1 MFVLAAI
8 PWELVG
14 ILGGTF
20 CCGSFFLSV
29 VSTLGIIIYRAQTGS
44 TRDRRAAS
52 QPTLPAE
59 SPQTAELL
67 TSVVGYRASGDQ
79 KRTRERWGRPVTYTR
94 TPTEGAHWFTPANGI
109 QLTLMERNGRP
120 GGILTGDAKLD
131 DRFLL
136 ETDTEAVAPTLRDPD
151 LRERLLALPR
161 VHLVS
166 DGRAVT
172 FVDDQLKT
180 HEKVCA
186 PYDPTSAEGR
196 SRQVVMH
203 DSIADILVL
212 IADRIG

>member
-1 MFVLAAI
+1 MFFLAAI

-20 CCGSFFLSV
+20 CCGAFFLSV
-29 VSTLGIIIYRAQTGS
+29 VSTLGVIIYRSQTAP
-44 TRDRRAAS
+44 TRHSGAAH

-59 SPQTAELL
+59 SPDTVDLL
-67 TSVVGYRASGDQ
+67 ASVVGYRASGDH

-94 TPTEGAHWFTPANGI
+94 TPTEGAHWFTPTSGV
-109 QLTLMERNGRP
+109 QLVLMERNGRP
-120 GGILTGDAKLD
+120 GGILTGDATLD
-131 DRFLL
+131 ERFLL
-136 ETDTEAVAPTLRDPD
+136 ETDATAVAPTLRDPD

-172 FVDDQLKT
+172 FVDDQLET
-180 HEKVCA
+180 HDKVCA

-212 IADRIG
+212 IADRVG

>member
-120 GGILTGDAKLD
+120 GGILTGTPSSMIDPAG
-131 DRFLL
+131 DRHRGRR
-136 ETDTEAVAPTLRDPD
+136 AHAPGPTCGSVCSHCPVSTSSAWSGRHLRRRPAEYA
-151 LRERLLALPR
+151 RE
-161 VHLVS
+161 S
-166 DGRAVT
+166 
-172 FVDDQLKT
+172 
-180 HEKVCA
+180 A
-186 PYDPTSAEGR
+186 PPTISVAEGAPGR
-196 SRQVVMH
+196 S
-203 DSIADILVL
+203 
-212 IADRIG
+212 